1 MSMIKKGD
9 RVVVVQGMYKNRTG
23 TAVLDEGAGWCEIR
37 LGTTYKTMPVHLLKV
52 LDKSDKE

>member
-23 TAVLDEGAGWCEIR
+23 IAVLDEGGGWCEIR

-52 LDKSDKE
+52 LDK